1 MADYEYDTG
10 TFIEKKRHMLVALA
24 GWSGFIQED

>member
-1 MADYEYDTG
+1 MIPVVFTG